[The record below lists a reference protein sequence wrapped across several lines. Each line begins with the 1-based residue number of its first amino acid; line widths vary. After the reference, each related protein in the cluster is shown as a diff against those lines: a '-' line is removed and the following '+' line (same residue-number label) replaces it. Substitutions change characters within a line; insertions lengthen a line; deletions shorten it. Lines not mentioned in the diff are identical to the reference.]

1 MKNREQKSSLLF
13 KYNSLPIFLLVFI
26 GGLAIFSASIAP
38 ADSIR
43 GVAVVHAGA
52 DAREALANA
61 SAARQAALNIIIA
74 KVEAEGGSYTESEFG
89 TNRCYYSG
97 AREGRKKVCPKTTV
111 TFPGKVVGTYTLEGL
126 KTKTSSNIIYDA
138 GTNSP
143 FIYFKNIPKN
153 EVSVVIGSKLD
164 MYFPKPLFN
173 QKNGWILKP
182 ESDKISVP
190 GGGKEGLFYELVVN
204 EINLNRN
211 GRNFSTK
218 EEAVSFLENSD
229 FFEKLGFSEVEKKNS
244 LGYFIPKIQF
254 TQNKN
259 YYYLTVLDDS
269 AIENISSLSINP
281 KPANLVRRYFA
292 LYPVDVPVK
301 TEGDFV
307 FPKNVDSNNKSFYVK
322 ETGEILVSSPMLVF
336 WNN

>member
-1 MKNREQKSSLLF
+1 MKTENKIQRYLF
-13 KYNSLPIFLLVFI
+13 KYKSLPAFLLFVGVFA
-26 GGLAIFSASIAP
+26 LFAASITP

-43 GVAVVHAGA
+43 GVAIAHAGA
-52 DAREALANA
+52 DLRDALQNA
-61 SAARQAALNIIIA
+61 SDARQAALNIIIK
-74 KVEAEGGSYTESEFG
+74 KVEAEGGSYTESELG
-89 TNRCYYSG
+89 AGRCHYSG
-97 AREGRKKVCPKTTV
+97 WGEGRKKVCPKTTV
-111 TFPGKVVGTYTLEGL
+111 AFPGRVVGTYTLEGL
-126 KTKTSSNIIYDA
+126 KSKTTSIVSYDA

-143 FIYFKNIPKN
+143 FIYFKNIPQN
-153 EVSVVIGSKLD
+153 GVFVGIDSKLD
-164 MYFPKPLFN
+164 RYFPKPIFN
-173 QKNGWILKP
+173 QKNGWVVKP
-182 ESDKISVP
+182 EGGKISVS
-190 GGGKEGLFYELVVN
+190 GVGRDSLFYELVVN

-211 GRNFSTK
+211 GRNFSSK
-218 EEAVSFLENSD
+218 EEVVSFLGNSD
-229 FFEKLGFSEVEKKNS
+229 FFEKLGFSEAEKKNS

-259 YYYLTVLDDS
+259 YYYLTVLGDS

-307 FPKNVDSNNKSFYVK
+307 FPKSVDESEQNFSVK